1 MNTNELK
8 NLEIFK
14 PHQLEKLELLENQKN
29 QLEIEKTELQK
40 KFNSLEQINENL
52 KIKLE
57 EIQNRKIN
65 DKKKIEKFYSH
76 LVTDVEKSNVPIR
89 FDDLVEKTD
98 GDFVVSEINF
108 DEFNRARFEIEG
120 FGTSV
125 DEAVMVISGTSRDTI
140 HPTSIK
146 IDTVPVD
153 P

>member
-1 MNTNELK
+1 MLGAVEL
-8 NLEIFK
+8 
-14 PHQLEKLELLENQKN
+14 PALELRLEPDDTRWDSEGFVLIDAPRK
-29 QLEIEKTELQK
+29 
-40 KFNSLEQINENL
+40 
-52 KIKLE
+52 
-57 EIQNRKIN
+57 QNFIGRLIT
-65 DKKKIEKFYSH
+65 F
-76 LVTDVEKSNVPIR
+76 
-89 FDDLVEKTD
+89 KTD
-98 GDFVVSEINF
+98 GDFAVSEINF